1 MTEKPRLKNIYKR
14 TLAEDLI
21 KLGNTLHHTMK
32 NRNNPKYQVFVFHDN
47 EKLIQ
52 DLLYIT
58 RRNRINKDYENG
70 KK

>member
-1 MTEKPRLKNIYKR
+1 MTEKPRLKNIYRKSI
-14 TLAEDLI
+14 AMDLI
-21 KLGNTLHHTMK
+21 KMGNDLHHTMK

-58 RRNRINKDYENG
+58 ERNRINKRYENR